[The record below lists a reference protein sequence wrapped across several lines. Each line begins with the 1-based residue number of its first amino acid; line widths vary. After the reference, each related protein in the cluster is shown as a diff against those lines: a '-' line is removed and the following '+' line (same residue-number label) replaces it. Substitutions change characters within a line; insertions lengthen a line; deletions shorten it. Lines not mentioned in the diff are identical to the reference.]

1 MNVSV
6 KRYLDI
12 LMTEDFAER
21 FYFYTC
27 LNAARRE
34 SVPERMEMYVLQFT
48 DSSNF
53 AEIVSQS
60 GWFNEMSDFT

>member
-1 MNVSV
+1 MDISV

-21 FYFYTC
+21 FYFYSR
-27 LNAARRE
+27 LNTA
-34 SVPERMEMYVLQFT
+34 SCKGVSERVEMYAIQFT

-53 AEIVSQS
+53 AEIVPKS
-60 GWFNEMSDFT
+60 GWFNKMSDFT